1 MRPRSRA
8 LKFALAAS
16 ADIIEAY
23 LSFSNVMVRRQNL
36 HIASRYEPLTGPLPL
51 LLLYSMQHQELHM

>member
-1 MRPRSRA
+1 VRPRSRA

-23 LSFSNVMVRRQNL
+23 ISSSKAMLRRQNL
-36 HIASRYEPLTGPLPL
+36 HIASRYEPHAGPLPL
-51 LLLYSMQHQELHM
+51 LLLYSMPHQELRM